1 MAADAF
7 VQCRVVAATK
17 EALRAAAQRQQLTE
31 SALLKRM
38 IEMMLQ
44 MAVAPAV
51 AAVTADACSARP
63 TRLYVRLAPVDWD
76 LMRERASARAM
87 APARYASILI
97 RAHLRDLAPLP
108 KHEYLALKQS
118 VAELAALGRNFN
130 QLARVGNQA
139 GQAPTPAKSD
149 LMAVLKVCEALHER
163 TKALLSANV
172 NSWRGGHAE
181 TAR

>member
-7 VQCRVVAATK
+7 VQCRVAVATK

-31 SALLKRM
+31 SALVKRM

-44 MAVAPAV
+44 MAVAPG
-51 AAVTADACSARP
+51 AVTVASDAYSARP
-63 TRLYVRLAPVDWD
+63 TRLYVRLAPADWD
-76 LMRERASARAM
+76 LLRERAAARAM

-130 QLARVGNQA
+130 QLARVGNQT
-139 GQAPTPAKSD
+139 GQVPAPAKSD
-149 LMAVLKVCEALHER
+149 LLAVLKVCEALHAR

-172 NSWRGGHAE
+172 NSWRSGHAE